1 MNFVSYPWYEHK
13 LHCYCSFP
21 AFYGLSVP
29 GIDNFGNFF
38 FFLRNI
44 QHLGDFLLEYLG
56 YQVLASTN
64 NVFHW
69 SSLREDIRVVK
80 EKSFLVKGILLIK
93 EIVLVW

>member
-1 MNFVSYPWYEHK
+1 MNINCTVTVLFLPFMDFQCLE
-13 LHCYCSFP
+13 LITL
-21 AFYGLSVP
+21 GT
-29 GIDNFGNFF
+29 F